1 MKKSIVTL
9 GFVAFLMVFSSVEAS
24 ASITPVSN
32 NSDQIEVLNLNTMK
46 LEDPG
51 DVSLKPEKKTDA
63 KPTTEPTV
71 WDKIVD
77 WWDKL

>member
-24 ASITPVSN
+24 ASITPVN
-32 NSDQIEVLNLNTMK
+32 NNNDQIEVLNLNTMK
-46 LEDPG
+46 LELDSEG
-51 DVSLKPEKKTDA
+51 SVSSDKKDDA

-77 WWDKL
+77 WWHKL

>member
-32 NSDQIEVLNLNTMK
+32 NNNQIEVLNFNTMK
-46 LEDPG
+46 LENTG
-51 DVSLKPEKKTDA
+51 DVSLGNEKKADD
-63 KPTTEPTV
+63 KPRTEPTV

>member
-24 ASITPVSN
+24 ASITPLSN
-32 NSDQIEVLNLNTMK
+32 NNDQIEVLNLNTMN
-46 LEDPG
+46 LNYNG
-51 DVSLKPEKKTDA
+51 DSSVGSDKKKDA
-63 KPTTEPTV
+63 EPKTEPTV

>member
-9 GFVAFLMVFSSVEAS
+9 GFVAFLMVFSSVKAS

-32 NSDQIEVLNLNTMK
+32 NNDQIEVLNLNTMT
-46 LEDPG
+46 LSYTSDG
-51 DVSLKPEKKTDA
+51 SVTRDKKDDA

-77 WWDKL
+77 WWDSL

>member
-9 GFVAFLMVFSSVEAS
+9 GFVAFLMVFSSVKAS

-32 NSDQIEVLNLNTMK
+32 NNDQIEVLNLNTMK
-46 LEDPG
+46 LENTG
-51 DVSLKPEKKTDA
+51 NVSLGNEKKADD
-63 KPTTEPTV
+63 KPRTEPTV

>member
-32 NSDQIEVLNLNTMK
+32 NNDQIEVLNLNTMK
-46 LEDPG
+46 LENSDE
-51 DVSLKPEKKTDA
+51 VSLKTEKKADA